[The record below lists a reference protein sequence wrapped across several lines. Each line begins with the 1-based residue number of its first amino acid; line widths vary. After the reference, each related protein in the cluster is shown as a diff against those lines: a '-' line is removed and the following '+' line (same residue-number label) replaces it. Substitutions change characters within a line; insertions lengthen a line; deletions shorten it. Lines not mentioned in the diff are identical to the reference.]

1 MNHNIFKDKNLQG
14 RVNAILTI
22 FSLMKFL
29 EHTENILKTQTIVHL
44 SELINF
50 YSPEIV
56 HSPSE

>member
-50 YSPEIV
+50 YSL
-56 HSPSE
+56 